1 MTRRLLAI
9 AAFGAV
15 VAGGLLQLV
24 GLDAAGDALGAASV
38 AVMLV
43 PLTWSVARALVRG
56 DVGVDAI
63 ALVSMAGARYSASM
77 QRGR

>member
-1 MTRRLLAI
+1 
-9 AAFGAV
+9 
-15 VAGGLLQLV
+15 
-24 GLDAAGDALGAASV
+24 
-38 AVMLV
+38 MLV